1 MVLLLRQLLFGVAHC
16 NVYISAAAAAAV
28 AVLQEGRVYLDQL
41 NSSIGRDTLL
51 LREAAEAI
59 EEVSQWQQQQQQ
71 QQQQLLR
78 GERGIG
84 VSYLKRWQTALQ
96 AG

>member
-16 NVYISAAAAAAV
+16 NVYISAAAAAAAAV

-71 QQQQLLR
+71 LLR

-84 VSYLKRWQTALQ
+84 VSCLKRWQTAFQ
-96 AG
+96 AGW